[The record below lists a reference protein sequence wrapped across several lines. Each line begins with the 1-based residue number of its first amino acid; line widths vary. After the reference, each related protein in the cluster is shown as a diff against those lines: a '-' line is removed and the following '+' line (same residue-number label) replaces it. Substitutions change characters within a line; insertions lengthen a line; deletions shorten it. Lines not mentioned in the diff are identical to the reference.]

1 MGSIIFG
8 FPPDSVN
15 VNPRIIG
22 VQNVLHNCYNLL
34 KVNDICA
41 PAGGA
46 TLDSLEFP

>member
-22 VQNVLHNCYNLL
+22 VQNVLHNWYNVLI
-34 KVNDICA
+34 VNVPDA
-41 PAGGA
+41 PAEGA
-46 TLDSLEFP
+46 QNSS

>member
-22 VQNVLHNCYNLL
+22 VQNVLHNWYNVLI
-34 KVNDICA
+34 VNVPDA
-41 PAGGA
+41 LAGGA
-46 TLDSLEFP
+46 